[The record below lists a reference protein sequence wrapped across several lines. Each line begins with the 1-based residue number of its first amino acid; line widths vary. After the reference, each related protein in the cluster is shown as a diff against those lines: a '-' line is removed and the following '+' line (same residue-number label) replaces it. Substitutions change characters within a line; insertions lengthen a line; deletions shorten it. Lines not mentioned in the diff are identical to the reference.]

1 MSIDFSGATTGRVD
15 CGSGSSVNSLA
26 PLTVAAWVYPTSL
39 ATGRRIF
46 AKSGGGVA
54 VNLGM
59 DVGTSSRLAMFVDY
73 TGTDLTV
80 ISASGLL
87 VTNTW
92 QFVAGVDG
100 GSGVAP
106 KLFYGTRNAAVAE
119 VGSYATQTTPSGTRG
134 NDGGNVLYVGNQS
147 TFNAAWPGWI
157 FWIGIYNEAMSAGQL
172 RRLPMHPRVTA
183 NCRFFMFSG
192 LLGTGT
198 QPDWSG
204 QKNNGTLGGTTAAAR
219 NAPLPWPVVR
229 GAA

>member
-1 MSIDFSGATTGRVD
+1 MSIDFSGATTGRID
-15 CGSGSSVNSLA
+15 CGAGSSVNSLS

-59 DVGTSSRLAMFVDY
+59 DVGTSSRLALFVDY

-80 ISASGLL
+80 ISASSLL
-87 VTNTW
+87 STNSW

-100 GSGVAP
+100 GAGVAP
-106 KLFYGTRNAAVAE
+106 KLFHGTRSAAVAE
-119 VGSYATQTTPSGTRG
+119 VGSYTTQTTPSGSRG
-134 NDGGNVLYVGNQS
+134 DDGANVLYVGNQS

-157 FWIGIYNEAMSAGQL
+157 FWIGLYNEALSAGQL
-172 RRLPMHPRVTA
+172 RRLQMHPRVTA
-183 NCRFFMFSG
+183 NCRLFMFPG

-204 QKNNGTLGGTTAAAR
+204 QKNNGTLGGTTALAR
-219 NAPLPWPVVR
+219 NAPIPFSFLREV
-229 GAA
+229 A